1 MFLMSCT
8 NIPLVTD
15 LLGWLFLGCYK
26 LVFSQYL
33 WAIVV
38 FTIATRLLTLP
49 LGIKQQKGS
58 VTMARLKPKID
69 ALNKKFGKD
78 KEKLNEATMAL
89 YKEEKY
95 NPAAGCLPMVVQMV
109 ILFGL
114 IGVIYNPLQYA
125 ARIDSEQIT
134 NLSQAT
140 AILSSPVVVKVGSN
154 NINQLGAVNEVSQLD
169 INALES
175 RVKKLNDGTET
186 ITYVNKVE
194 KNEKDKEDRNLYING
209 ELVPSDKL
217 AETLKDFTDEQRN
230 LLRMDSFIKE
240 DVKKNEDGSEY
251 KTYTLWVDPATLKDI
266 QEFSEDLRPFGG
278 RINFGDKPKLPFS
291 DGGSWGNILWLIP
304 ILSGL
309 TAFLS
314 SFITQKINPQQ
325 AQPAGSETNPMA
337 GSMKT
342 MMYIMPLMSVWFSF
356 SVPAGLGFYWTCSNV
371 ISVGQSLL
379 LNKLYNPKKILAEIE
394 AQEAAKPS
402 KNKQKQEQ
410 KEKRAAAIETTGKD
424 LSDFD
429 E

>member
-1 MFLMSCT
+1 MSCT
-8 NIPLVTD
+8 NIPLITD
-15 LLGWLFLGCYK
+15 LLGYLFLGCYK
-26 LVFSQYL
+26 IVFSQYL

-89 YKEEKY
+89 YKEENY
-95 NPAAGCLPMVVQMV
+95 NPAAGCLPMLVQML

-114 IGVIYNPLQYA
+114 IGVIYNPLQFA
-125 ARIDSEQIT
+125 VQIDKDKIT
-134 NLSQAT
+134 GLSQAT

-154 NINQLGAVNEVSQLD
+154 NINQLGSVNEVSQLN
-169 INALES
+169 IEALEA
-175 RVKKLNDGTET
+175 RVKNLNNGTET
-186 ITYVNKVE
+186 ITYVNKLE
-194 KNEKDKEDRNLYING
+194 NDDKERNLY
-209 ELVPSDKL
+209 
-217 AETLKDFTDEQRN
+217 KDGTKVEDVSKITGDDRVN
-230 LLRMDSFIKE
+230 LRLDSFIKE
-240 DVKKNEDGSEY
+240 EVKKNSDGTEY
-251 KTYTLWVDPATLKDI
+251 KEYALWVDPETLGKI
-266 QEFSEDLRPFGG
+266 QKFSENLRFFDGK
-278 RINFGDKPKLPFS
+278 INLGDKPKLPFS
-291 DGGSWGNILWLIP
+291 EGGSWGNVLWLIP

-325 AQPAGSETNPMA
+325 AQPAGSEANPMA

-371 ISVGQSLL
+371 VSVGQSLL
-379 LNKLYNPKKILAEIE
+379 LNKLYNPKKIIAEME
-394 AQEAAKPS
+394 ALEAAKPS

-410 KEKRAAAIETTGKD
+410 KEKRAATIETTGKD